1 MDVAGAP
8 PALNSSA
15 GVTLPTGT
23 VTFLFSDIEGSTQR
37 WETHRKAMDAAM
49 KRHDARLRAATESH
63 GGYVFK
69 TVGDAFCVVFA
80 RASDAVAACAEVQ
93 RALSTEDFS
102 AVEGLRVRCALH
114 TGEAVERNGDYFGPA
129 VNRVARLM
137 SIGHGG
143 QVLVSGVTR
152 DLAHGDLPSGIT
164 FMDQGLQRLRD
175 LTEPE
180 HVWQLSIEG
189 LPTDFPPLRSLDALP
204 NNLPIAP
211 TIFVGREHDVSE
223 VKTLLGRHR
232 LLTLVGS
239 GGVGKTRLALQV
251 AAEVLDRYPDGVWF
265 ADLAP
270 ITDSVLVSSV
280 IAQAVGMSQQ
290 EGHRVDEA
298 IPQWLKRKNLL
309 LILDNCEHVLETV
322 ASLASSIFRTAP
334 DVRMLSASRQA
345 LDIGGEV
352 THRLP
357 SLSVPTNTADLKMD
371 EALRYD
377 AIGLFVDRAHAADT
391 RFTLT
396 DDTAPIVAEI
406 CRRLDGIPLAIEL
419 AAARVKILSIPNLA
433 QRLNE
438 RFKILTGGSRSA
450 LPRQKTL
457 SALIDWSYD
466 LLTPQEQGLFVR
478 LGIFAGGFSLDA
490 AAVVC
495 GIEDLNEIEVLDLI
509 GSLADK
515 SLVVAD
521 TSGEHERYRLLES
534 TAAYALEKLSA
545 SGQQEIFTRLHAE
558 YFRDRANRA
567 DEGFG
572 SGSTFEWLAQQE
584 LELDNYRTALEWALT
599 DSHDAVLGG
608 AIAGALG
615 ELWANAGLAV
625 EGRYWMGLALARIHE
640 GQEPRIAARL
650 RLALS
655 NLSSGNRKYD
665 EAEKA
670 IQLYGSVGD
679 ARYTGRARYQL
690 AFALFQMGRSDEAR
704 EANTLA
710 VATARECADNVSMA
724 ACLNQQAGIEW
735 VRGDVAAAREIYPRA
750 LSAFKKLGNESG
762 MAMVLLN
769 MAELEFATGHP
780 EQALRFVRDALELE
794 SRGKNAS
801 FIALS
806 HNNSAIYRIALGDI
820 AGARESAREGLR
832 VARRAQAELEL
843 LVGLQHLALLAALAG
858 NARRGGQLLGYV
870 DGQYDRLRQ
879 KREPTEQWGYEKLT
893 AALHEKLSKDEITTL
908 ASEGATWSEDQAVEE
923 ALTNAVTSARDR
935 RSALR

>member
-1 MDVAGAP
+1 M
-8 PALNSSA
+8 
-15 GVTLPTGT
+15 TLPTGT

-37 WETHRKAMDAAM
+37 WETHRKAMDVAM
-49 KRHDARLRAATESH
+49 KRHDAHLRAAMESH

-80 RASDAVAACAEVQ
+80 RASDAVAACVDVQ
-93 RALSTEDFS
+93 RALGAEDFS

-152 DLAHGDLPSGIT
+152 ELAHADLPGGAT
-164 FMDQGLQRLRD
+164 LMDQGLQRLRD

-211 TIFVGREHDVSE
+211 TIFVGRERDVSE
-223 VKTLLGRHR
+223 VKELLGRHR

-251 AAEVLDRYPDGVWF
+251 AAEVLDRYSDGVWF

-270 ITDSVLVSSV
+270 ITDPVLVSSV

-290 EGHRVDEA
+290 EGRRVDEA

-322 ASLASSIFRTAP
+322 ASLASSIIRTAP
-334 DVRMLSASRQA
+334 DVWILSASRQA

-352 THRLP
+352 MHRLP

-419 AAARVKILSIPNLA
+419 AAARVRVLSLPNLA

-466 LLTPQEQGLFVR
+466 LLTPQEQCLFVR
-478 LGIFAGGFSLDA
+478 LGIFAGGFDLDA
-490 AAVVC
+490 TTVVC
-495 GIEDLNEIEVLDLI
+495 GIEGLDEIEVLDLL

-545 SGQQEIFTRLHAE
+545 SGQQETLARRHAE
-558 YFRDRANRA
+558 YFRDRANQA
-567 DEGFG
+567 DEAFG
-572 SGSTFEWLAQQE
+572 ASSTFEWLARQE
-584 LELDNYRTALEWALT
+584 LELDNYRMALAWALT
-599 DSHDAVLGG
+599 ESNDAVLGG

-615 ELWANAGLAV
+615 GLWANAGLAV
-625 EGRYWMGLALARIHE
+625 EGRYWMGLALERIHE
-640 GQEPRIAARL
+640 AQEPRIAARL

-655 NLSSGNRKYD
+655 NLSSGKRKYD
-665 EAEKA
+665 EAESA
-670 IQLYGSVGD
+670 IALYESAGD
-679 ARYTGRARYQL
+679 ARCTARARYQL
-690 AFALFQMGRSDEAR
+690 AFALFQMGRSDEASK
-704 EANTLA
+704 ANALA
-710 VATARECADNVSMA
+710 VATSRECADNGSIA

-735 VRGDVAAAREIYPRA
+735 VRGDVAAAREIYPQA

-762 MAMVLLN
+762 VAMVLLN

-780 EQALRFVRDALELE
+780 EQALHFVRDALELE
-794 SRGKNAS
+794 SRGKNAF

-806 HNNSAIYRIALGDI
+806 HNNSAVYRIALGDL
-820 AGARESAREGLR
+820 AGAHESAREGLR
-832 VARRAQAELEL
+832 VARQAQAELEL
-843 LVGLQHLALLAALAG
+843 LVCLQHLALLAVVAG
-858 NARRGGQLLGYV
+858 NAQRGAKLLGYV
-870 DGQYDRLRQ
+870 DGHYDRLRQ

-893 AALHEKLSKDEITTL
+893 AALHERLSNDEITKLT
-908 ASEGATWSEDQAVEE
+908 SEGATWSEDQAVDE
-923 ALTNAVTSARDR
+923 ALD
-935 RSALR
+935 